1 MKLIDKFLKASRI
14 DGFLNNEEVIA
25 ATNVTIANEYAI
37 DFARWIL
44 ANCWLHDDE
53 YWELVTRD
61 GDVRKT
67 EEELLEIYKIEK
79 GL

>member
-1 MKLIDKFLKASRI
+1 MKLIDKFLTASRI

-25 ATNVTIANEYAI
+25 ATNVTIADKYAI

-44 ANCWLHDDE
+44 AHPMIFNNGSSME
-53 YWELVTRD
+53 QAI
-61 GDVRKT
+61 
-67 EEELLEIYKIEK
+67 EIYKIEK